1 MRIRNDV
8 KLSWKIEKCL
18 KWRKE
23 FLCQHRHYSLNICH
37 WSYVPC
43 QRRNIDSCSNFVF
56 RNVIS
61 FTLLVKTS
69 HEMGISRK
77 ITRPAACTYESLK
90 IPLEFKTRWSFLLTS
105 YAIKMSNSKKVKH
118 FLSRQERISGG
129 GVCLFIF
136 LFQVSDRS
144 FDQILSRYPLIR
156 KVKKPRPCIALW

>member
-1 MRIRNDV
+1 MWGRSKWFDPHNFDVFTKTRFNLRLLSSCFHETLLMRIRNDV

-23 FLCQHRHYSLNICH
+23 FLCQHWHYSLNICH

-56 RNVIS
+56 RNVTS

-90 IPLEFKTRWSFLLTS
+90 IPLEFKTR
-105 YAIKMSNSKKVKH
+105 
-118 FLSRQERISGG
+118 
-129 GVCLFIF
+129 
-136 LFQVSDRS
+136 
-144 FDQILSRYPLIR
+144 
-156 KVKKPRPCIALW
+156 